1 MHREIAQ
8 YFHIF
13 EVAWPIHFL
22 GGDGDDTIFMD
33 GLKDHVS
40 SQLGCIHDAQDVNL
54 NHHSVNEHDVQNVDI
69 AQAPF
74 IFVKESVQNMYI
86 N

>member
-8 YFHIF
+8 QFHVL

-22 GGDGDDTIFMD
+22 GGDGDDAIFMD

-40 SQLGCIHDAQDVNL
+40 SQLGCLHDAQDVNF
-54 NHHSVNEHDVQNVDI
+54 NHHTIIIMLIIMMFKILISCRRHS
-69 AQAPF
+69 F
-74 IFVKESVQNMYI
+74 F
-86 N
+86 